1 MTEALASE
9 QHLRIRVYLE
19 DTDAGGVVFYA
30 NYLRFMERVRTELL
44 RAAGLQQSDTFQR
57 DVSFVVHSLEA
68 TYLSPA
74 VLDDELE
81 VSCRVAEARPASIA
95 FEQEVTRLSDG
106 EVCCRGRV
114 RVACISLATKRPR
127 RIPPELLARIRPPQA
142 P

>member
-1 MTEALASE
+1 VTEAPVVE

-19 DTDAGGVVFYA
+19 DTDAGGVVYHA

-44 RAAGLQQSDTFQR
+44 RAAGLQQSETFER

-68 TYLSPA
+68 AYLRPA

-81 VSCRVAEARPASIA
+81 VTCRVAEARPASLT
-95 FEQEVTRLSDG
+95 FEQEVTRVSDG

-114 RVACISLATKRPR
+114 RVACISMASKRPK
-127 RIPPELLARIRPPQA
+127 RIPPELLARFQA
-142 P
+142 PSAP